1 MDYTEYRVIFHIDE
15 RSKWKLLLGNVENL
29 LQAADSHDDC
39 QSITVEVLANSEA
52 VLEYAPARSAAVTR
66 PKWPVCIKGELPLP
80 PAGMQ

>member
-29 LQAADSHDDC
+29 LQAADSYEDC
-39 QSITVEVLANSEA
+39 QS
-52 VLEYAPARSAAVTR
+52 
-66 PKWPVCIKGELPLP
+66 IKGELPLP